1 LNESFQDYIN
11 RVAQL
16 TLPNTYNN
24 KLQNIQKSPK
34 FADGEPVYFPG
45 YTVTTPIAI
54 DDTTNQMFYRE
65 LDSLKQK
72 LQKEIEPKTIVF
84 LPSDTFHFTLA
95 DLIWEDNYRATIE
108 KNPDFD
114 TQLQAKIAEIFT
126 TFQEENTLEQPI
138 YWEFLGLIVKPRTIA
153 VLLVPKDKASYQNIM
168 IFRRYIYQ
176 NSGLMGLGIEQQYD
190 FTAHVTLGYFGDIP
204 ANLDID
210 KVQNLLLE
218 LNEKWLETESPTIAV
233 HSGELRKFDNMT
245 HYYREENYPA
255 IEFKL

>member
-34 FADGEPVYFPG
+34 FTDGEPVYFPG
-45 YTVTTPIAI
+45 YTVTTPIAA
-54 DDTTNQMFYRE
+54 DDTSNQPFYRE

-72 LQKEIEPKTIVF
+72 LQKEIEPEAIVY

-95 DLIWEDNYRATIE
+95 DLIWEDNYRAAIE

-114 TQLQAKIAEIFT
+114 SQLQTKIAEIFT
-126 TFQEENTLEQPI
+126 AFAEENTLERLI
-138 YWEFLGLIVKPRTIA
+138 YWQFLGLLVKPRTLA
-153 VLLVPKDKASYQNIM
+153 VLLVPKDEDSYRNVM
-168 IFRRYIYQ
+168 RLRRYLYQ
-176 NSGLMGLGIEQQYD
+176 NSGLIGLGIEQQYD

-204 ANLDID
+204 ANLNID
-210 KVQNLLLE
+210 KIQNLLLE
-218 LNEKWLETESPTIAV
+218 LNEKWLETKSPTIAV
-233 HSGELRKFDNMT
+233 HSGELRKFDNMI